1 MKTRLRSGSR
11 AEGEIQE
18 TPIFLEAR
26 RVSYFRNG
34 IDCVELLWYF
44 EKDETQEWSSG
55 FKNMEHICDLDKFAL
70 VKTEIKSTTVM
81 IRERM
86 KALEIS

>member
-1 MKTRLRSGSR
+1 MKTRLRSGST

-18 TPIFLEAR
+18 TLIFLEAR
-26 RVSYFRNG
+26 RVSYFKNG
-34 IDCVELLWYF
+34 IDCVKLLWYF

-70 VKTEIKSTTVM
+70 VKTQRSKASLLWLE
-81 IRERM
+81 REWR
-86 KALEIS
+86 LWR